1 MQENANQSAL
11 ATMKGSKKS
20 TKKKRFIQA
29 ASNKSK
35 PKKASTNNSSDA
47 KDKAEKDTQNKKW
60 KTIRAEVVALFD
72 KHKKNG
78 DKTASKPN
86 KTFDKDVLRGI
97 TIRPSGK
104 FQAQLYFGGRS
115 RYIGVFD
122 SQDEAALAYEMIRSR
137 LKDDSKKVESPP
149 RSKAPSGVTTI
160 AMVKNCKEGKDTTA
174 IDTES
179 SAAATMRSITPS
191 PTPRNNVHCKTTKA
205 LTT

>member
-1 MQENANQSAL
+1 
-11 ATMKGSKKS
+11 MKGSKKS
-20 TKKKRFIQA
+20 TKKKRFIQT

-35 PKKASTNNSSDA
+35 PKKSSTNNSSDA

-78 DKTASKPN
+78 DKNASKPN

-149 RSKAPSGVTTI
+149 RSKAPSGVTTV